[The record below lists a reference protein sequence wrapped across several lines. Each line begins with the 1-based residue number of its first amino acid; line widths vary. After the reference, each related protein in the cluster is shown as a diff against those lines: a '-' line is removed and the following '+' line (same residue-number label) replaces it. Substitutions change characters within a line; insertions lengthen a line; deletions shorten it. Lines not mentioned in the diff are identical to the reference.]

1 LDETTIDTQDFID
14 ALASRIGELE
24 KENIALT
31 IAVRKQEAIIS
42 SLNSALLSA
51 VKSKEE
57 ASVVDVV

>member
-14 ALASRIGELE
+14 AMASRIGELE